1 MEMTTMDHFLLI
13 ILSAFVAYLPRFIPL
28 RIFASREIPE
38 WFNEWMKY
46 VPVSLFSALVFKDL
60 FINSRFQFVGVD
72 NVTKLI
78 AAVIVFAIAYR
89 TRSMGLSVVLG
100 LCAIMLLSLVL

>member
-1 MEMTTMDHFLLI
+1 MEMTSMEHLLLI
-13 ILSAFVAYLPRFIPL
+13 VLSAIVAYLPRFIPL
-28 RIFASREIPE
+28 RVFSSREIPE

-46 VPVSLFSALVFKDL
+46 VPVALFSALVFKDL
-60 FINSRFQFVGVD
+60 FINSKFQFVGVD

-100 LCAIMLLSLVL
+100 LCAIMLLSLIL